1 MISLQKVDNAIKF
14 TFTDSQHYLYGDGVI
29 EVPVNSLLLVEDKSD
44 AVTFKKID
52 GDVFVSAPV
61 AEFGM
66 SKAEI
71 EAFYKE
77 NMVGSTGGIDSGT
90 VQSMID
96 TSISGKAD
104 TSAVTAVDNVLTAHT
119 ADTTIHVTSSEKST
133 WNAKSDFSGSYND
146 LTDKPTIPTVP
157 TDVSAFNNDAGYIT
171 EDAISGK
178 ADTSALTAV
187 NNVLTAHTANTTIHV
202 TAGDKLTWDG
212 KQDALTAGTGIDI
225 TNDVISCTVT
235 GGGNNVVELTQAQYD
250 ALVDKDPDAFYIIT
264 DAPAIDLSGYAQTSA
279 VTAEITAAVSGKQD
293 TLVSGTNIKTINNES
308 LLGSGN
314 IDIQGGGA
322 TYSAGTNIDI
332 TNDTISCTLPITA
345 QTSGGIKIGSSSN
358 NASGTYSFAGGSTQ
372 YTLKNEATSEA
383 SFAFGKIC
391 KANNTCAFS
400 HGFLTNATGQYSHAE
415 GNSSSATS
423 ESSHSEGTNTLAKG
437 YSSHAEGFHT
447 NANNLAEHASGQYN
461 NSVSASTTFGDSGNT
476 LFSVG
481 NGTANNA
488 RHNAFEIR
496 QNGDIYISKDG
507 SDIKLQDNLGGAAS
521 SAITSGD
528 TNAVAGGAV
537 YDKFDEVEQVT
548 AAALN
553 ALNDNFGGLKL
564 VKLTQQEYNDL
575 VVKNN
580 NTLYVII

>member
-29 EVPVNSLLLVEDKSD
+29 AVPVNSLLLVEDKSD

-77 NMVGSTGGIDSGT
+77 NMVGSTGGGDITSGE
-90 VQSMID
+90 VQTMID
-96 TSISGKAD
+96 ESISGKAD
-104 TSAVTAVDNVLTAHT
+104 TSAVTAV
-119 ADTTIHVTSSEKST
+119 
-133 WNAKSDFSGSYND
+133 ND
-146 LTDKPTIPTVP
+146 
-157 TDVSAFNNDAGYIT
+157 
-171 EDAISGK
+171 
-178 ADTSALTAV
+178 
-187 NNVLTAHTANTTIHV
+187 VLTAHTANTTVHV
-202 TAGDKLTWDG
+202 TVGDKLTWDG

-293 TLVSGTNIKTINNES
+293 TLSAGT
-308 LLGSGN
+308 G
-314 IDIQGGGA
+314 IDITNNVISATGGGS
-322 TYSAGTNIDI
+322 TYSAGTNISI
-332 TNDTISCTLPITA
+332 ANDTINCTLPIGMTYGYE
-345 QTSGGIKIGSSSN
+345 SIKSDRASVRGHRNIAWGLNAYVGALGSSYTPEDAFAFGGNVKVYNSN
-358 NASGTYSFAGGSTQ
+358 
-372 YTLKNEATSEA
+372 EA
-383 SFAFGKIC
+383 SFGRYNASVQ
-391 KANNTCAFS
+391 NT
-400 HGFLTNATGQYSHAE
+400 Q
-415 GNSSSATS
+415 
-423 ESSHSEGTNTLAKG
+423 
-437 YSSHAEGFHT
+437 
-447 NANNLAEHASGQYN
+447 SG
-461 NSVSASTTFGDSGNT
+461 GDSGTT

-481 NGTANNA
+481 NGTSRA

-507 SDIKLQDNLGGAAS
+507 QDVKLQDQLGGAAS

-564 VKLTQQEYNDL
+564 VKLTQAEYSAMATKD
-575 VVKNN
+575 N
-580 NTLYVII
+580 NTLYLIVN